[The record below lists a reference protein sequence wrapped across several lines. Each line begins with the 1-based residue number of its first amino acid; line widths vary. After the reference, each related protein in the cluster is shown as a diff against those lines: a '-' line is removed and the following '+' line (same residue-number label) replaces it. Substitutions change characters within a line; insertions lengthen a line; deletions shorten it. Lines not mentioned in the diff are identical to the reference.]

1 MKHKKLFHFS
11 FLTITCL
18 LIALLSTPARTD
30 ASLALLSNVDRVVIE
45 KISSEGES
53 EFLVLLSE
61 QADLIGALQ
70 LAAKEEKGRY
80 VFERLTETSV
90 RSQASLIEE
99 LDNLGVEYKSY
110 WITNMI
116 LVRGGATV
124 LLEVAGQSEVE
135 HIYANPQ
142 IRFDAPVNNER
153 LLSPVQDLEWNIKAI
168 QADLAWSQ
176 GITGQGVVIGG
187 QDTGYK
193 WDHPALIN
201 QYRGWDGTTADHN
214 FNWHDAIH
222 SGPNTICAP
231 DSTEPCDDLDHGTH
245 TMGIAVG
252 DGGPGNQ
259 IGVAPGAQ
267 WIGCRNMDLGVG
279 TPASYIEC
287 YQWFLAPTDLN
298 GQNPDPQLAPDIINN
313 SWSCP
318 PIEDCTNPEVL
329 RFVVENVRSAG
340 ILTVQSAGNSGPS
353 CESINTPAAIYD
365 ASFTVGATAQDGS
378 IANFSSRGPVTVDG
392 SNRIKPDI
400 TAPGESINS
409 STKNGG
415 YGIKSGTSMAAPHV
429 AGMAALFISADP
441 CLRGLPNKI
450 EETIITLAIPKAAQE
465 SCGQLP
471 GSSIPNNTFGY
482 GIVNGSGIT
491 SLECYQNFT
500 PFISTP

>member
-1 MKHKKLFHFS
+1 
-11 FLTITCL
+11 
-18 LIALLSTPARTD
+18 
-30 ASLALLSNVDRVVIE
+30 
-45 KISSEGES
+45 
-53 EFLVLLSE
+53 
-61 QADLIGALQ
+61 
-70 LAAKEEKGRY
+70 
-80 VFERLTETSV
+80 
-90 RSQASLIEE
+90 
-99 LDNLGVEYKSY
+99 
-110 WITNMI
+110 
-116 LVRGGATV
+116 
-124 LLEVAGQSEVE
+124 
-135 HIYANPQ
+135 
-142 IRFDAPVNNER
+142 
-153 LLSPVQDLEWNIKAI
+153 
-168 QADLAWSQ
+168 
-176 GITGQGVVIGG
+176 
-187 QDTGYK
+187 
-193 WDHPALIN
+193 
-201 QYRGWDGTTADHN
+201 
-214 FNWHDAIH
+214 
-222 SGPNTICAP
+222 
-231 DSTEPCDDLDHGTH
+231 
-245 TMGIAVG
+245 MGIAVG